1 MYEDDT
7 PKTTERAMNAVPSKE
22 SPTAE
27 ALGIQGSRINE
38 LDEAI
43 RILIDKLQPVFG
55 PQNDTPSSTAAPN
68 VPSSDLVNVLNQHNE
83 KLEELI
89 YVVHN
94 ARKRVE
100 L

>member
-1 MYEDDT
+1 MYEDT
-7 PKTTERAMNAVPSKE
+7 APEPARNMNAVPSKE

-43 RILIDKLQPVFG
+43 KILIDKLQPVFG
-55 PQNDTPSSTAAPN
+55 PPNDTPSSASAPN
-68 VPSSDLVNVLNQHNE
+68 VPSSDLVNVLHQHNE